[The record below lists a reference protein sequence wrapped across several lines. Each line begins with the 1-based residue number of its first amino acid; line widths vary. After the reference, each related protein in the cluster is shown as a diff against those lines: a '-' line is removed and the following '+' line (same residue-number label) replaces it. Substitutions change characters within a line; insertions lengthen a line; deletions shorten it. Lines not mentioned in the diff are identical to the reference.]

1 MSFIDVTTLLNLI
14 SPQCNVKRCF
24 LALDS
29 LNSWV
34 NIRLPKIQQSE
45 PGKHL
50 VVQLT
55 VHLFLTNTLYQLY
68 YMFYPIYTCIYIYIN
83 TYDCICICI
92 CRCKATALEASSF
105 SSSSISASIPLAISR
120 ALAWRCCAG

>member
-68 YMFYPIYTCIYIYIN
+68 YMFYPIYTCIYIN

>member
-45 PGKHL
+45 PGEHL
-50 VVQLT
+50 VVELT
-55 VHLFLTNTLYQLY
+55 VHPFLTNTLYQLY
-68 YMFYPIYTCIYIYIN
+68 YMFYPIYTCIYIHMISICTYVDHNVITTVYSPYIQHKP
-83 TYDCICICI
+83 T
-92 CRCKATALEASSF
+92 TFASV
-105 SSSSISASIPLAISR
+105 L
-120 ALAWRCCAG
+120 GQ

>member
-50 VVQLT
+50 VFQLT

-68 YMFYPIYTCIYIYIN
+68 YMFYPIYTCIFIN